1 MDIINEQT
9 DGLLNE
15 LKLFRDR
22 VDSGNLFQTDG
33 AQQLKAWQPNNASR
47 FWLRE
52 RRDRVG

>member
-1 MDIINEQT
+1 MDINNEQT

-33 AQQLKAWQPNNASR
+33 AQQLKAWLPNNASR
-47 FWLRE
+47 FWLPD

>member
-1 MDIINEQT
+1 VDINNEQT

-33 AQQLKAWQPNNASR
+33 AQQLKAWLPNNARPKGSSG
-47 FWLRE
+47 LMLLK
-52 RRDRVG
+52 